1 MLKSM
6 TGYGKAGCELSTK
19 IISIEIK
26 TLNSKQTDI
35 YTKLPGIYREA
46 ETELRNVLARK
57 LERGKIEV
65 AIWYEITEVERK
77 TVINQSVL
85 LDYLEQLNGLNEQ
98 IKVPDNDVL
107 IPIAM
112 RLPDI
117 LTIHKQEFDPEEWAQ
132 VMKAIYEAIDHLKQ
146 FREQEGR
153 NLEVDIKNRI
163 NNIRELIPEIEKY
176 EAGRIER
183 TRERLDT
190 NLVQHIGQ
198 DKIDSNRFEQEILYF
213 IEKLDITEE
222 KVRLH
227 SHCNYFLETINEE
240 GPVGKKLGFISQ
252 EIGREINT
260 IGSKANDK
268 DMQKLVIQM
277 KDELEKI
284 KEQTLNVL

>member
-1 MLKSM
+1 M